1 MAKWLVIFKQS
12 YFFFPY
18 LNTML
23 ITKVKAGAVSS
34 LSDARFFAGMG
45 VDWLG
50 FDVNP
55 TSESFVNVDLYKSL
69 VGWVSGP
76 KRVIEIP
83 KALDTDSIA
92 KLISD
97 YLPECIEVELSEIE
111 KFNYDLPIFARAQLE
126 DIHISKI
133 TSSIKYLVLE
143 TNADL
148 FKYADELKSLA
159 TQTSILVSISPNQQ
173 DVKKVLNELPIAGIA
188 LRGSQEVQTGIKD
201 YDYSELLESLETE

>member
-1 MAKWLVIFKQS
+1 
-12 YFFFPY
+12 
-18 LNTML
+18 ML

-173 DVKKVLNELPIAGIA
+173 DIKKVLDELPIAGIA
-188 LRGSQEVQTGIKD
+188 LRGSKEVQTGIKD

>member
-1 MAKWLVIFKQS
+1 
-12 YFFFPY
+12 
-18 LNTML
+18 ML

-133 TSSIKYLVLE
+133 TSSINYLVLE

-173 DVKKVLNELPIAGIA
+173 DIKKVLNELPIAGIA

>member
-1 MAKWLVIFKQS
+1 
-12 YFFFPY
+12 
-18 LNTML
+18 ML

-173 DVKKVLNELPIAGIA
+173 DIKKVLNELPIAGIA